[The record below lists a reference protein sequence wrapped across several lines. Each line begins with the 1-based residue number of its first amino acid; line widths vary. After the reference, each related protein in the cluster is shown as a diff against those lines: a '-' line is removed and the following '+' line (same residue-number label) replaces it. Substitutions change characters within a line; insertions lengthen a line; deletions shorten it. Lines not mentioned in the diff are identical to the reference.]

1 MEITSAIFDPEL
13 GCTAFTVERIT
24 YTRTRAGTTSRTVTD
39 QAMGCIHPGTP
50 EMLQLLPEE
59 ERAEQFITIY
69 TDYALNTGTP
79 EGSAPSVDASSIV
92 AAPHSGDGSFQMTSP
107 PTEFPPQA
115 AQRKLLEQEPM
126 LNMDASGRSV
136 VNASGVQQGDAEVT
150 RNERAV
156 RGTVAT
162 IEGADK
168 TVKPEKAE
176 KETKGKT
183 DVKTEEKPRGA

>member
-1 MEITSAIFDPEL
+1 M
-13 GCTAFTVERIT
+13 R
-24 YTRTRAGTTSRTVTD
+24 
-39 QAMGCIHPGTP
+39 
-50 EMLQLLPEE
+50 
-59 ERAEQFITIY
+59 
-69 TDYALNTGTP
+69 
-79 EGSAPSVDASSIV
+79 
-92 AAPHSGDGSFQMTSP
+92 
-107 PTEFPPQA
+107 
-115 AQRKLLEQEPM
+115 
-126 LNMDASGRSV
+126 
-136 VNASGVQQGDAEVT
+136 QGDAEVT